1 MVKQKLLIIGGG
13 GFLGYHLINLLKNNY
28 EIYNYDL
35 CVEGFSVENLHK
47 DIKRN
52 YLPINNYEQIDY
64 KIRSVY
70 QNLFKSIFNNVDT
83 SLGITLEK
91 IIRTVQPDL
100 IINLASLSHV
110 DTSIS
115 SPTSFVKYNVEK
127 FIELLETVKSYNFT
141 IPILHMSTDEVF
153 GSVELRDSVDS
164 IDEAPY
170 KPSSIYSQTKTSQ
183 EQIID
188 IYRKAYNMNISIVRS
203 TNLIGTHQDS
213 KKLIP
218 TIFRNIIEGNPIP
231 LYGDGRQSRMWLST
245 TDASKMIQ
253 EIVVNMLHFPEISYC
268 NNWHISNPDNY
279 ISNKDL
285 VELISERLKMKGF
298 TKPVIV
304 EYVKDRL
311 NHDVSYALD
320 NDFERTQLRDLNN
333 IIDELIEYYIPDVN
347 LD

>member
-35 CVEGFSVENLHK
+35 CVEGFSFDNLHK
-47 DIKRN
+47 DIERN
-52 YLPINNYEQIDY
+52 YLCRWYFDSLTTLKFQSYKFTNCILDYSIKQI
-64 KIRSVY
+64 
-70 QNLFKSIFNNVDT
+70 
-83 SLGITLEK
+83 LEE
-91 IIRTVQPDL
+91 VQPDL

-127 FIELLETVKSYNFT
+127 FIELLETVKEYRKDL
-141 IPILHMSTDEVF
+141 PILHMSTDEVF
-153 GSVELRDSVDS
+153 GSVELEDSVNS

-170 KPSSIYSQTKTSQ
+170 KPSSIYSQTKVSQ

-188 IYRKAYNMNISIVRS
+188 IYRKAYNMDISLVRS

-218 TIFRNIIEGNPIP
+218 TIFRNIREGNPIP
-231 LYGDGRQSRMWLST
+231 LYGDGKQSRMWLST

-253 EIVVNMLHFPEISYC
+253 EIVVAILSGKREELSETNRY
-268 NNWHISNPDNY
+268 HISNEENY

-285 VELISERLKMKGF
+285 VKKISERLQLKGF
-298 TKPVIV
+298 KKPVIV
-304 EYVKDRL
+304 TSVKDRL
-311 NHDVSYALD
+311 NHDRSYALV
-320 NDFERTQLRDLNN
+320 NDFEHFNLRNLND
-333 IIDELIEYYIPDVN
+333 IVDELIEYYIPDDYVN